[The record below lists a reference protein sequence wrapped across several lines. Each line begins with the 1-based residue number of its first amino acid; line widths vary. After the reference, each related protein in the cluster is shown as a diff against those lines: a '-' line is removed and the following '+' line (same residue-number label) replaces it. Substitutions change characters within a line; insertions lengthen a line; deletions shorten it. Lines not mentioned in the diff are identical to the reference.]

1 MLHHQHSQYVELQE
15 NLLGL
20 SPLIATITI
29 ITICKAF
36 KCVPVALSHVT
47 PTWYHSHGSLGRPFK
62 GNPCNIHN
70 THHCRHSWS
79 ISQEFMFWQT
89 LLAPSETLVFILVHT
104 RNPLFQ
110 MFQVWSNAAY
120 IHSLIINR
128 VAKCQTFYTD
138 QNMASDIF
146 KKSFTTYDYTYV
158 ATGALNGWW
167 GSDYCKT
174 NDELLHH
181 LPFTWKT
188 DLSKYFIIFPISQW
202 GSRDVWCEQLV
213 ASKTISEART
223 ESNWEVSLSQK
234 NFFTLCLYRP
244 GWTLGSF
251 LVNQYQVVKYELV
264 QWEAY

>member
-62 GNPCNIHN
+62 GNPCSIHN

-146 KKSFTTYDYTYV
+146 KKEFYH
-158 ATGALNGWW
+158 LWLHIWCNR
-167 GSDYCKT
+167 CF
-174 NDELLHH
+174 ELMMGVRL
-181 LPFTWKT
+181 LQNKRWIIAPFTFYLENRSFK
-188 DLSKYFIIFPISQW
+188 IFHNIS
-202 GSRDVWCEQLV
+202 
-213 ASKTISEART
+213 
-223 ESNWEVSLSQK
+223 
-234 NFFTLCLYRP
+234 NFPVR
-244 GWTLGSF
+244 
-251 LVNQYQVVKYELV
+251 
-264 QWEAY
+264 

>member
-1 MLHHQHSQYVELQE
+1 MQNV
-15 NLLGL
+15 
-20 SPLIATITI
+20 
-29 ITICKAF
+29 K
-36 KCVPVALSHVT
+36 
-47 PTWYHSHGSLGRPFK
+47 PF
-62 GNPCNIHN
+62 
-70 THHCRHSWS
+70 
-79 ISQEFMFWQT
+79 
-89 LLAPSETLVFILVHT
+89 T
-104 RNPLFQ
+104 RTKIWPPIYL
-110 MFQVWSNAAY
+110 
-120 IHSLIINR
+120 
-128 VAKCQTFYTD
+128 
-138 QNMASDIF
+138 
-146 KKSFTTYDYTYV
+146 KKSFTTYDYTYG
-158 ATGALNGWW
+158 ATGALNWWW

-264 QWEAY
+264 QCTMLLYQCKMGN

>member
-1 MLHHQHSQYVELQE
+1 MCLPTHPRVFARFGKTKVEIRVE
-15 NLLGL
+15 
-20 SPLIATITI
+20 
-29 ITICKAF
+29 
-36 KCVPVALSHVT
+36 
-47 PTWYHSHGSLGRPFK
+47 K
-62 GNPCNIHN
+62 GNFRGDFEGVGPCLGISHP
-70 THHCRHSWS
+70 THPHLGK
-79 ISQEFMFWQT
+79 ISQKKGFF
-89 LLAPSETLVFILVHT
+89 LPSL
-104 RNPLFQ
+104 
-110 MFQVWSNAAY
+110 
-120 IHSLIINR
+120 NR
-128 VAKCQTFYTD
+128 VEKCQTFYTD
-138 QNMASDIF
+138 QNMAFDIF
-146 KKSFTTYDYTYV
+146 KKSFTTYDYTYG
-158 ATGALNGWW
+158 ATGALNWWW

-181 LPFTWKT
+181 LPFTWKI